1 MTRTAAARR
10 QLTGI
15 QVAGVTAAAWARSAG
30 AASAVGHHDGLPGP
44 GRAAAA
50 ASHGSHAA
58 GTAAERHERTRA
70 TVTITVADT
79 VAAPCRR
86 PLAGLPLAGSSSSLT
101 VRLTVSLWPGT

>member
-15 QVAGVTAAAWARSAG
+15 AGVTAAAWARSAG
-30 AASAVGHHDGLPGP
+30 AASAVGHHD
-44 GRAAAA
+44 RAAAA

-58 GTAAERHERTRA
+58 GTAARRHERTRA

-101 VRLTVSLWPGT
+101 VSLWPGT

>member
-15 QVAGVTAAAWARSAG
+15 AGVTAAAWARSAG

-86 PLAGLPLAGSSSSLT
+86 PLAVPPAGLPLAGSSSSLT
-101 VRLTVSLWPGT
+101 VSLWPGT